1 MDSIS
6 CDCPLWHIYCDT
18 TTYYPFCR
26 KFRSHIK
33 NLSTP
38 LTGRGIHQERWDMSR
53 ADKLMLTGM
62 YIAATADVAVAIG
75 VFLILLL

>member
-6 CDCPLWHIYCDT
+6 CTCPLWHIYCDSAT
-18 TTYYPFCR
+18 SYPFCR
-26 KFRSHIK
+26 NFRRIK

-38 LTGRGIHQERWDMSR
+38 LKGRGVHQERWDMSR
-53 ADKLMLTGM
+53 AEKLMLTGM
-62 YIAATADVAVAIG
+62 YVAATADVVVAIG